1 VSRISTLP
9 AAVAMVVL
17 GAISV
22 PVVAQ
27 SPPPAPP
34 AADSAPAKKL
44 GRFGR
49 MRAKLLPGTTY
60 AGRLISPLLTEATEK
75 GVPGLHVQN
84 AIHDFTGPTGDY
96 PALAEG
102 PANQLA
108 ERLRKLIR
116 EESGQQARVADS
128 IGTVVNAMGAAITGG
143 AAMATGPSGL
153 QLPADVPGALR
164 GGRLAL
170 ANVNWGAGDMA
181 VRSALSA
188 ELKGVAA
195 EMNRIGG
202 PWRIEAAALLAEGGK
217 ETARLRAL
225 LVQNALV
232 NAGLQ
237 TLQGRS
243 AMLRPTKYDEA
254 PTGRVEIVRP

>member
-1 VSRISTLP
+1 VPRISALP
-9 AAVAMVVL
+9 LVSVVVL
-17 GAISV
+17 LGAFSV
-22 PVVAQ
+22 PSPAQ
-27 SPPPAPP
+27 TSPPTSPP
-34 AADSAPAKKL
+34 ADSASAKKV

-49 MRAKLLPGTTY
+49 FRAKLLPGTTY
-60 AGRLISPLLTEATEK
+60 AGRLISPLLTEAQEK
-75 GVPGLHVQN
+75 GVPGIHVQS
-84 AIHDFTGPTGDY
+84 AIHEFTGPDGEY

-102 PANQLA
+102 PANALA

-116 EESGQQARVADS
+116 EEAGQQTRVADS
-128 IGTVVNAMGAAITGG
+128 IGTSINAMGAAIMAG
-143 AAMATGPSGL
+143 ASPASGPSGL

-170 ANVNWGAGDMA
+170 QHINWDAGDMA

-195 EMNRIGG
+195 EMNRLGG
-202 PWRIEAAALLAEGGK
+202 PWRIDTAAPSGEGGK
-217 ETARLRAL
+217 ETARLRAI

-232 NAGLQ
+232 SAGLQ
-237 TLQGRS
+237 TVQGRS
-243 AMLRPTKYDEA
+243 AVLRPTKYDEA